1 VVRYFAR
8 RVAISITEVVAV
20 SVLAFGLLRL
30 APGDPARTAL
40 GLYATPQA
48 LAAFDRQYGLSRPVP
63 VQFWDW
69 AKQVVHGNLGISISN
84 HEPVGRLILSALP
97 VTLELALLAFILT
110 VVFGVPLGV
119 VAALRQRHPV
129 DGAIRLTSLVGVSI
143 PGFVVGILLLLV
155 FGWYEPNVLP
165 YSGWVPLGDGIGSN
179 LSHLVLPT
187 IALSAASIGLVAR
200 LSRSSMLEVLDREY
214 VTIAGAFGIPRNT
227 VIWHDALKNALV
239 PVVTILGLIAT
250 SLIGGAVVIE
260 QIFALPGLGR
270 LLVGSLEAQ
279 DYQVVSGLV
288 LTFAIAAL
296 AFNLAVDLI
305 YAWINPRIA
314 ARYRAEA

>member
-1 VVRYFAR
+1 VLRYFAR
-8 RVAISITEVVAV
+8 RIAISITEVVAV

-48 LAAFDRQYGLSRPVP
+48 LAAFKEQYGLAQSVP
-63 VQFWDW
+63 VQFWEW
-69 AKQVVHGNLGISISN
+69 AKQVLHGNLGTSISN
-84 HEPVGRLILSALP
+84 HESVGRVILAALP
-97 VTLELALLAFILT
+97 ITLELALIAFVVT
-110 VVFGVPLGV
+110 VVVGIPLGV
-119 VAALRQRHPV
+119 AAALRQRRGIDAAV
-129 DGAIRLTSLVGVSI
+129 RLTSLVGVSI
-143 PGFVVGILLLLV
+143 PGFVFGILLLLI
-155 FGWYEPNVLP
+155 FGWYEPNVVP
-165 YSGWVPLGDGIGSN
+165 YSGWVPLSESIGEN
-179 LSHLVLPT
+179 LSHLILPT
-187 IALSAASIGLVAR
+187 IALSAASVGLVAR
-200 LSRSSMLEVLDREY
+200 LTRSSMLEVLDREY
-214 VTIAGAFGIPRNT
+214 VTIAGAFGIPRST
-227 VIWHDALKNALV
+227 IIWHDALKNALV

-270 LLVGSLEAQ
+270 LLIDSLESQ

-296 AFNLAVDLI
+296 AFNLVVDLM

-314 ARYRAEA
+314 ARYRTES

>member
-1 VVRYFAR
+1 VLRYFVR
-8 RVAISITEVVAV
+8 RIAISITEVVAV

-48 LAAFDRQYGLSRPVP
+48 LAAYDQQYGLSRPVP

-69 AKQVVHGNLGISISN
+69 AKQVLHGNLGTSISN
-84 HEPVGRLILSALP
+84 HEGVGRVIMTAFP
-97 VTLELALLAFILT
+97 VTLELSIIALVLT
-110 VVFGVPLGV
+110 VIVGVPLGV
-119 VAALRQRHPV
+119 AAALRQRRPV
-129 DGAIRLTSLVGVSI
+129 DAAVRLTSLVGVSI
-143 PGFVVGILLLLV
+143 PGFVFGILLLLV
-155 FGWYEPNVLP
+155 FGWYDPNLVP
-165 YSGWVPLGDGIGSN
+165 YSGWVPLSQSIGGN
-179 LSHLVLPT
+179 LSHLILPT

-200 LSRSSMLEVLDREY
+200 LTRSSMLEVLDREY
-214 VTIAGAFGIPRNT
+214 VTIARAFGIPRNT
-227 VIWHDALKNALV
+227 VIWHDALKNAAV

-270 LLVGSLEAQ
+270 LLIDSLESQ

-296 AFNLAVDLI
+296 AFNLVVDLM
-305 YAWINPRIA
+305 YGWINPRIA
-314 ARYRAEA
+314 ARYRTEH